1 MVIGFA
7 SCQKAVSA
15 TSQLAHVPKGSTY
28 GLSCFL
34 SLPLLYYSRHGETA
48 HFTGSLAIIT
58 DNRYST
64 YTRIRSERRPR
75 DYVESPRIDYM
86 TMIHDRL
93 NK

>member
-15 TSQLAHVPKGSTY
+15 TASQLAHVPKGSTY

-34 SLPLLYYSRHGETA
+34 SLPLLYYSRHAGESSFSRQVSQLSLITA
-48 HFTGSLAIIT
+48 VRATPAHGAKDLAIT
-58 DNRYST
+58 W
-64 YTRIRSERRPR
+64 
-75 DYVESPRIDYM
+75 RIDFM